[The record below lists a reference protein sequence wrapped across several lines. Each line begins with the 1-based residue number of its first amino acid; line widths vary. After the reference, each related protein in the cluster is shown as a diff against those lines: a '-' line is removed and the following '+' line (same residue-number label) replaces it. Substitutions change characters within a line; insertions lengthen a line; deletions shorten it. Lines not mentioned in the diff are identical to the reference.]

1 MGEPNYHDS
10 CMASYG
16 QEIRKLEEK
25 FDSFEL
31 HILQ

>member
-1 MGEPNYHDS
+1 MGESNYHDS
-10 CMASYG
+10 YMASYG

-25 FDSFEL
+25 LDGFEL